1 VASFKNFLTKSAW
14 HELSHFVDNM
24 VETFKAVLEELKTST
39 ENFKMEEYKH
49 KFTWEQTDRRVMKGE
64 ED

>member
-1 VASFKNFLTKSAW
+1 
-14 HELSHFVDNM
+14 VDNM
-24 VETFKAVLEELKTST
+24 VDTFKAVLEELKTST